1 MQEKDARHNTPDAQP
16 RQRKPYPWPV
26 RILTLLLAL
35 LVLGG
40 SIFVCFMPA
49 GRGEGAFTVLK
60 KGMTGRQVL
69 QMQQALSAMGYYDGR
84 QDGNF
89 SRALEA
95 AVLAFQQDFG
105 LTQTGTIDY
114 DAYTLLLSEV
124 PDTPPEA
131 TPAPTR
137 RAAAPPSAQPSEALE
152 AENAV
157 RRDAWYSDKEH
168 VAAYLRAFGTLPGNY
183 IKKAEAEALGWS
195 SAKGNLW
202 QVAPGKSIGGDRFG
216 NYEGKL
222 PAKRG
227 RQYYECDVD
236 YDGGFRGAKRIVFS
250 SDGLIYYTQDHY
262 ATFEEIK

>member
-40 SIFVCFMPA
+40 SIFVCFMPT
-49 GRGEGAFTVLK
+49 GRGEGDFIVLK

-114 DAYTLLLSEV
+114 DAYTLLLSEA

-152 AENAV
+152 AENTV